1 MILKERRLFMTNIII
16 PIDLFSAIN
25 NICTGSEG
33 KILMALIGGVSS
45 ANDMLKMT
53 GITKPNHYFAIR
65 KKLINKGYI
74 DSSMHV
80 DSNKIMCDYNSLL
93 TNS

>member
-1 MILKERRLFMTNIII
+1 MKTIII
-16 PIDLFSAIN
+16 PADLFAAIN

-33 KILMALIGGVSS
+33 KILMALIGGPSS
-45 ANDMLKMT
+45 TNDMLKMT

-74 DSSMHV
+74 NSSMQV
-80 DSNKIMCDYNSLL
+80 DSNKIMFDYNKLL
-93 TNS
+93 TNPVNMV